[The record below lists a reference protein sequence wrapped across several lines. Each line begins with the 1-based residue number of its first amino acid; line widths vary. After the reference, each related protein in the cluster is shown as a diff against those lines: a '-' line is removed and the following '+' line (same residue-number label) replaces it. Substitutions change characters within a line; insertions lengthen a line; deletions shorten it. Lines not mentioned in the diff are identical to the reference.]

1 MTSKPPVDLLMTP
14 EELRGKG
21 MEKWDNYPDDVLPCW
36 VADTDFRPAPAITA
50 ALENVEGLGYP
61 TRQGMTPE
69 RLVAKLFQERMEARY
84 GWSANAAQ
92 TAVLTNVVQA
102 VFAAIVGFSG
112 KGDGVIVQTPNYP
125 PFRRAVRD
133 TGRAFIEWPARLD
146 DSGYHW
152 SFDDLPAEDVARA
165 KVLVVCNPQNPTGRV
180 MTRAELEA
188 LVEFAEAHDL
198 LLLADEIHAE
208 LIYPGAVHIPLASLS
223 PAAAAQTVTITSA
236 TKSFS
241 IAGVHCA
248 VMHFGTPELLER
260 FKDVVP
266 LELLGKPGIHG
277 ADATIAAW
285 QEGGDWLEAMTAQ
298 LLENRDKVVAALK
311 AKMPALTMQVPEATY
326 LAWIDCRALRLNE
339 SATAFFLREAKVALS
354 AGEAFDKDATGFVRL
369 NFATS
374 PAILEAILERMAT
387 AVRRLG
393 G

>member
-1 MTSKPPVDLLMTP
+1 MTSNPPVDLLLTP
-14 EELRGKG
+14 QELRGKG

-36 VADTDFRPAPAITA
+36 VADTDFQPAPAITA
-50 ALENVEGLGYP
+50 ALAGVVALGYP

-69 RLVAKLFQERMEARY
+69 RLVAKLFEERMAQRY
-84 GWSANAAQ
+84 GWSAPAAR

-133 TGRAFIEWPARLD
+133 MGRSFIEWPARLGEN
-146 DSGYHW
+146 GYYW
-152 SFDDLPAEDVARA
+152 SVDDLAAEDVARA

-188 LVEFAEAHDL
+188 LVAFAEAHDL

-208 LIYPGAVHIPLASLS
+208 LIYPGFTHIPLSSLS
-223 PAAAAQTVTITSA
+223 PAAAARTVTITSA

-248 VMHFGTPELLER
+248 VMHFGTPELMER
-260 FKDVVP
+260 FKDIVP

-285 QEGGDWLEAMTAQ
+285 EQGGPWLDAMTAQ
-298 LLENRDKVVAALK
+298 LLENRDKVVATLK
-311 AKMPALTMQVPEATY
+311 TKMPALKLQVPEATY

-339 SATAFFLREAKVALS
+339 PAQAFFLREAKVAMS

-374 PAILEAILERMAT
+374 PAILDAILERMAA
-387 AVRRLG
+387 AVGRLPV
-393 G
+393 